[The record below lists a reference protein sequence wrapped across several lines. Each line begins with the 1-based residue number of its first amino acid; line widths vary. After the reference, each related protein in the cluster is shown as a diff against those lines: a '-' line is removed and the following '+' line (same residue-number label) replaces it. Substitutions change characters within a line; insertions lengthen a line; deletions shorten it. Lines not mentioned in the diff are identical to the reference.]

1 LIAAYEMTWP
11 VHDELSPVPVTPNRS
26 PISSVGGG
34 GGGGEPG
41 DRSSVSPDPA
51 SSPGGLTPV
60 DGPPS
65 AVTAAQLAATA
76 CLHGAAAVSPADD
89 SPLLSGVQCR
99 LETKELWDKFYELGT
114 EMIITKSGRSL
125 MSACVCSMN
134 TKSKLSS

>member
-1 LIAAYEMTWP
+1 MTWP

-26 PISSVGGG
+26 PISSVG

-60 DGPPS
+60 DGPSS

-76 CLHGAAAVSPADD
+76 CLHGSAAASTADD
-89 SPLLSGVQCR
+89 SPLLSAVQCR

-125 MSACVCSMN
+125 MSIRAI
-134 TKSKLSS
+134 